1 MKGRQIILDHLNGRE
16 AAALIVD
23 GRLEDLLID
32 ADGPRPGAIYRA
44 VADRP
49 VKGQGGLFLRT
60 PDGTAFLR
68 QVKGIAPGDTMLV
81 QVTGHAEEGKAIPVT
96 QKVLFKSRYAIVTPD
111 APGLN
116 ISRSIKDDDLRDTLL
131 GIAHEVM
138 GDSPMGLIL
147 RSSCEAA
154 DPDEISEDIAAMA
167 DLATAVLSDTE
178 GGEECLTEG
187 DGPHTLAW
195 RDWVEPAEIVTD
207 EGSFESHGVTELIA
221 ALGDPRVALAGGG
234 FAYIEPTRALVA
246 VDVNTGADTS
256 PAAALKANITLARD
270 LPRQLRLRGLGGQ
283 ITLDLAPMPKKDR
296 RAFEMAIK
304 AAFRSDSIETV
315 LAGWTPLGHYEVQR
329 QRARQPLSALLE
341 EPGAR
346 P

>member
-96 QKVLFKSRYAIVTPD
+96 QKILFKSRHAIVTPD

-116 ISRSIKDDDLRDTLL
+116 ISRAIRDDDLRDRLL
-131 GIAHEVM
+131 GVAHEVM

-147 RSSCEAA
+147 RSSCEVA
-154 DPDEISEDIAAMA
+154 DPDEIAEDIAAMA
-167 DLATAVLSDTE
+167 DLATAVLSDAE
-178 GGEECLTEG
+178 GEDECLTEG
-187 DGPHTLAW
+187 DGPHALAW
-195 RDWVEPAEIVTD
+195 RDWVEPAEVVTA
-207 EGSFESHGVTELIA
+207 EGSFETHGVTEMIA
-221 ALGDPRVALAGGG
+221 ALRDPRVALPGGG

-256 PAAALKANITLARD
+256 PAAALKANIALGRD

-304 AAFRSDSIETV
+304 AAFRADSIETV
-315 LAGWTPLGHYEVQR
+315 LAGWTPLGHYELQR
-329 QRARQPLSALLE
+329 QRARVPLATLLE
-341 EPGAR
+341 EQGGKP
-346 P
+346 